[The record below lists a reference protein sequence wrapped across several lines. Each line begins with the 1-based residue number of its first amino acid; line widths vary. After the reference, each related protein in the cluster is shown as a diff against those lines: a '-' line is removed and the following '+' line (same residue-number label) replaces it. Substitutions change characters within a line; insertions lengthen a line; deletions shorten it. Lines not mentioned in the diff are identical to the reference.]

1 MKKLVIAV
9 LSAVI
14 AVSTLVSCGDSSS
27 KAEVKTPSSSSSS
40 DSSQKSSVIEEAD
53 FLGAFMGEGSTQFIG
68 LTADEVSAK
77 TNGAFDN
84 KNAVE
89 DYSGQFTFD
98 LGKRSE
104 VFSGRVKFDSQVS
117 VKIILSYKE
126 DGKLGGIYYKIGD
139 DDDKVEPTAVS
150 QALIKCLKEKLP
162 PENKME
168 ENVPAFGKGSA
179 RFFNGKKDGF
189 IFTVKLSDVG
199 STQFPV
205 SFRVSDYKTT
215 YGIK

>member
-53 FLGAFMGEGSTQFIG
+53 FLGAFMGEGSTQFLG
-68 LTADEVSAK
+68 LTAQEVSAK

-89 DYSGQFTFD
+89 EYGRQFTFD

-126 DGKLGGIYYKIGD
+126 DGKLGGIYYNIGD

-150 QALIKCLKEKLP
+150 QAIIKCLKEKLP

-168 ENVPAFGKGSA
+168 ENVPALGKGSA

>member
-40 DSSQKSSVIEEAD
+40 ESSQKSSVIEEAD
-53 FLGAFMGEGSTQFIG
+53 FLGAFMGEGSTQFLG
-68 LTADEVSAK
+68 LTAQEVSAK

-89 DYSGQFTFD
+89 EYNGSYTFD
-98 LGKRSE
+98 LGKKTE

>member
-89 DYSGQFTFD
+89 EYGRQFTFD

-104 VFSGRVKFDSQVS
+104 VFSGRVKFGGEVS

-126 DGKLGGIYYKIGD
+126 DGKLGGIYYNIGD

>member
-1 MKKLVIAV
+1 MKKIVIAV
-9 LSAVI
+9 LSAVV
-14 AVSTLVSCGDSSS
+14 ALSAFASCGDSSS
-27 KAEVKTPSSSSSS
+27 RTDGEKVTLSSSSSNAE
-40 DSSQKSSVIEEAD
+40 KGKVVEEAD

-104 VFSGRVKFDSQVS
+104 VFAGRVKLGGEAS
-117 VKIILSYKE
+117 VKVILSYKE
-126 DGKLGGIYYKIGD
+126 DGKLGGIYYSIGD

-162 PENKME
+162 AENKLE

-189 IFTVKLSDVG
+189 IFTVKLSTVG

-205 SFRVSDYKTT
+205 TFRVADYNTT